1 MMIHNLFLNI
11 IISYL
16 VGSLSGSLLLGKLK
30 GVDIRK
36 SGSKNAGGT
45 NAFRTQGFHFAI
57 CVVLIDISKG
67 YISANYISTLKLIHL
82 NQVNNSELSLLMC
95 GFAAIIGHI
104 YPIFYNFKGG
114 KGAGTAV
121 GMLFAIYP
129 SSVLVAVI
137 SWLIILIS
145 TGYVGLST
153 IIGSITI
160 PIQLQYSNH
169 YFEYYHF
176 FSIILSFLIIFTHH
190 SNIKRMIQGNENQ
203 FKKVMVFK
211 KLYNSS

>member
-1 MMIHNLFLNI
+1 MIKLFTFIVLG
-11 IISYL
+11 YL
-16 VGSLSGSLLLGKLK
+16 IGSISGSLLLGKFK
-30 GVDIRK
+30 KVDIRNLG
-36 SGSKNAGGT
+36 SGNAGAT
-45 NAFRTQGFHFAI
+45 NAFRSIGPFFALGTL
-57 CVVLIDISKG
+57 LIDIMKG
-67 YISANYISTLKLIHL
+67 YLPVILFSPYIDMSLDQDLIKILIGISCVL
-82 NQVNNSELSLLMC
+82 
-95 GFAAIIGHI
+95 GHV
-104 YPIFYNFKGG
+104 YPIFYSFKGG
-114 KGAGTAV
+114 KGAGTLLGVIA
-121 GMLFAIYP
+121 AIFP
-129 SSVLVAVI
+129 SSISLVFSIWILVLI
-137 SWLIILIS
+137 F

-176 FSIILSFLIIFTHH
+176 FSIILSILIIFTHH